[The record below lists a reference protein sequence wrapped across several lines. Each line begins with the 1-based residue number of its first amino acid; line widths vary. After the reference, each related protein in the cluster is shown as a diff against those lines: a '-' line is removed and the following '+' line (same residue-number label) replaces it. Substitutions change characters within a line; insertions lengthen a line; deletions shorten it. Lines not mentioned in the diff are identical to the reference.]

1 MAGQMEMMK
10 GLLMVEQMVALLVAQ
25 RAQWTGSLRAVKT
38 AGKTACLLVALKV
51 HTTGDLKAAML
62 V

>member
-10 GLLMVEQMVALLVAQ
+10 GILMVGQMVALLVAQ
-25 RAQWTGSLRAVKT
+25 RAQWTGSLRAAKT